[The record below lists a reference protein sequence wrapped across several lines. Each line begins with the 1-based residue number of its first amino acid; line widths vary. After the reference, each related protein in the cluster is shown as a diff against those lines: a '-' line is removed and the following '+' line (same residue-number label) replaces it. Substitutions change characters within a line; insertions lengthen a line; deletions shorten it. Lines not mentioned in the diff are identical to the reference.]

1 MWIPTERATE
11 GMKDT
16 DKPRD
21 KVFGFVQGEKIFFDD
36 IRNSLEKAV
45 KQSAVFEEKRRRD
58 SSMVKTRWRWVHCIN
73 LKDIAVD
80 LSLEYLAPQEGQN
93 LEWQRKGTNLRLP
106 QWGQPY
112 MAPP

>member
-1 MWIPTERATE
+1 
-11 GMKDT
+11 
-16 DKPRD
+16 
-21 KVFGFVQGEKIFFDD
+21 
-36 IRNSLEKAV
+36 
-45 KQSAVFEEKRRRD
+45 
-58 SSMVKTRWRWVHCIN
+58 MVKTRWRWVHCIN

-112 MAPP
+112 MAPAIRRIPAVNDLINVFHDDRSGFYIVFNDFVIVSEHLLNHIHEIIME

>member
-21 KVFGFVQGEKIFFDD
+21 KVFGFVREKKY
-36 IRNSLEKAV
+36 SLMTSETASKRQLSRV
-45 KQSAVFEEKRRRD
+45 RSSRKKRRRD